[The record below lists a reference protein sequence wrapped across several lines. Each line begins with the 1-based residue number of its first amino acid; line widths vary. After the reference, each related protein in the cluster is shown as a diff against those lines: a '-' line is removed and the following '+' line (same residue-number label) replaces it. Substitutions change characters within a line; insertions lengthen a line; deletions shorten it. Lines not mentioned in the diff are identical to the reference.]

1 MPTPRFEINRL
12 LSGQYV
18 LREHPSLDEVADAM
32 AELLRDAGRTLG
44 KFDTEAAAQ
53 RAIADRLAA
62 EKSVLQKTG

>member
-12 LSGQYV
+12 LTGEYV

-44 KFDTEAAAQ
+44 KFESEAAAR
-53 RAIADRLAA
+53 RAIADQLARERA
-62 EKSVLQKTG
+62 SMVKAG